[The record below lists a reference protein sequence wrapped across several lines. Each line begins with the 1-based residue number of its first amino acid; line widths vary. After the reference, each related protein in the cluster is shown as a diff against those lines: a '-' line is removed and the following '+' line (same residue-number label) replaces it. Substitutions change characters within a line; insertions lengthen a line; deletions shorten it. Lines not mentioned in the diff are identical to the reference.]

1 MELKRFGEL
10 CIDIG
15 ESPLWDDR
23 RRLLFVADI
32 AGCRLHALKLTGEH
46 VQTWQF
52 EDQVC
57 SLGLCDSGRLIIALA
72 HAVILFEPET
82 ERSTP
87 FATFASEPETNRFN
101 DGKVGPDGHF
111 WLGSMDQA
119 APPQASGSLF
129 RIGPYG
135 SVEKKLS
142 GMRVANG
149 LAWSEDGAWLYHS
162 DSRGPWID
170 RYSFDATS
178 GTLSQRRRLAMPQEA
193 DGRPDGAACDAD
205 GFYWSAGVSAGCLN
219 RFSPDGV
226 LVEKVALP
234 VSSPTM
240 PCFCGDDLQTL
251 VVTSH
256 SRGPE
261 PKAGSVPAGSLLIGR
276 STVAG
281 APVSRMKGL

>member
-1 MELKRFGEL
+1 MELRRFGEL
-10 CIDIG
+10 CTDIG
-15 ESPLWDDR
+15 ESPLWDER

-32 AGCRLHALKLTGEH
+32 PDCRLHALELSGEH

-57 SLGLCDSGRLIIALA
+57 SLGLCDSGRMVIALA

-87 FATFASEPETNRFN
+87 FATFADEPEANRFN

-119 APPQASGSLF
+119 TPPSPSGSLF
-129 RIGPYG
+129 RIGPDG
-135 SVEKKLS
+135 GVEKKLS

-149 LAWSEDGAWLYHS
+149 LAWSPDGTWLYHS

-170 RYSFDATS
+170 RYAFDAAS
-178 GTLSQRRRLAMPQEA
+178 GSLSSVLRLAMPQEA

-226 LVEKVALP
+226 LTDKIALP
-234 VSSPTM
+234 VNSPTM

-256 SRGPE
+256 RRGPTTR
-261 PKAGSVPAGSLLIGR
+261 AGSVPAGSLLIGR
-276 STVAG
+276 SNVAG
-281 APVSRMKGL
+281 VPVSRMIGI